1 MEYILVL
8 HLFLKDSGA
17 DTDPCAWNFRGPAAA
32 SEPETQAIQ
41 TEAQRIASGI
51 VLWISYHITAYAWLT
66 PFGYAIDE
74 GVCNYPT
81 NYDNQVK

>member
-1 MEYILVL
+1 M
-8 HLFLKDSGA
+8 KDSGG
-17 DTDPCAWNFRGPAAA
+17 DTDPCSWTFRGPAAA

-51 VLWISYHITAYAWLT
+51 VLWVSYHITAYAWLT
-66 PFGYAIDE
+66 PFGYAVDL
-74 GVCNYPT
+74 GVCNYPI